1 MVERIKGESIQE
13 FSGYNKLQSSIDSV
27 KDDTLNK
34 LNGKRSQVMGEL
46 SSKKNGMLNKIE
58 NERPKVPIY
67 EELPDIAKREILKK
81 G

>member
-34 LNGKRSQVMGEL
+34 LNGKRS
-46 SSKKNGMLNKIE
+46 
-58 NERPKVPIY
+58 
-67 EELPDIAKREILKK
+67 
-81 G
+81 